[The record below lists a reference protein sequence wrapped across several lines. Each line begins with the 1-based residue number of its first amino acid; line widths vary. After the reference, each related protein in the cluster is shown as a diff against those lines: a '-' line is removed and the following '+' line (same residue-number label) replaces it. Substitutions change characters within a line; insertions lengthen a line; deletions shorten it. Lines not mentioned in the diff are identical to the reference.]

1 MIDLRSDTVTR
12 PSADMLKAMFSAK
25 VGDDVLGDDP
35 TVNELEK
42 RVASLFGKEAALFF
56 PSGTMANQVAIQSW
70 VRPGDEVICDQT
82 AHIYRYE
89 GGGIAAN
96 SGASVRLLDGYR
108 GQFTATD
115 VEQNINADDPHF
127 PKTTLVCAEN
137 TVNKGGGACW
147 NIGQLQEI
155 AAVAQKHQ
163 LPFHLDG
170 ARLWN
175 AMSAQKHSASDF
187 GTIFD
192 SISVCFSKGL
202 GCPVGSV
209 LTGSKDFI
217 YRANRLRKRMGGG
230 MRQSGYLAA
239 ACLYA
244 LDHNIDRLE
253 MDHVAAHETGK
264 LLEKLPSVE
273 GIMSPETN
281 IVLFKVKNAE
291 TALHAIEQLRTN
303 GILAS
308 ATGGGWIRFVFHM
321 DVSSSQMVDLHK
333 LLVKI
338 L

>member
-35 TVNELEK
+35 TIKELEN
-42 RVASLFGKEAALFF
+42 RVANLFGKEAALFF

-70 VRPGDEVICDQT
+70 VLPGDEVICDQT
-82 AHIYRYE
+82 AHVYRYE

-108 GQFTATD
+108 GQFTAAD
-115 VEQNINADDPHF
+115 VEHNINADDPHF
-127 PKTTLVCAEN
+127 PRTALICVEN

-147 NIGQLQEI
+147 NMSQLQEI
-155 AAVAQKHQ
+155 AAVAQKRQ

-175 AMSAQKHSASDF
+175 AMVAQNTAAVEY
-187 GTIFD
+187 GRIFD

-209 LTGSKDFI
+209 LLGSKDFI
-217 YRANRLRKRMGGG
+217 YKANRLRKRMGGG

-244 LDHNIDRLE
+244 LDNNIERLA
-253 MDHVAAHETGK
+253 MDHLAAVEVGEI
-264 LLEKLPSVE
+264 LENIPSVQ
-273 GIMSPETN
+273 GVMTPETN
-281 IVLFKVKNAE
+281 IVLFKMENAE
-291 TALHAIEQLRTN
+291 TATRAIDKMRSN

-308 ATGGGWIRFVFHM
+308 ATGEGWIRFVFHM
-321 DVSSSQMVDLHK
+321 DVSAEQKEHLRK
-333 LLVKI
+333 TLPELL
-338 L
+338 